1 MHSISLH
8 HEAKALLTIR
18 RMHQLIAVAEERNFT
33 RAAALLGM
41 TQPALSRAIA
51 SLEAEAGLLLFERT
65 PTGVVPTMAGEEL
78 IHEARRLLGS
88 VALVEHNVRQR
99 SQGEIGKVHFAM
111 GPLAASCMLK
121 AILTSTL
128 NVAPR
133 LGLSAFVRETSAIV
147 EGVLAGVFDFG
158 ICSAN
163 TLSCEDGIDRIPLAS
178 FPMGMFVRSGHPLLL
193 LDRPIQWDDL
203 LPYPRMTGRHQQEVH
218 FNSRRPFGPLET
230 TVECNDFDVLR
241 ATTIATDAI
250 WLTTGTL
257 VEREVSEG
265 AMLTIDPL
273 PFYPFP
279 AADIIL
285 LRQSERRLGPAA
297 ERVIDIA
304 MSARVI
310 RSS

>member
-1 MHSISLH
+1 M
-8 HEAKALLTIR
+8 
-18 RMHQLIAVAEERNFT
+18 
-33 RAAALLGM
+33 LGM

-99 SQGEIGKVHFAM
+99 SQGDIGKVRFAM

-133 LGLSAFVRETSAIV
+133 LGLSAFIRETSAIV
-147 EGVLAGVFDFG
+147 EGVLAAVFDFG

-163 TLSCEDGIDRIPLAS
+163 TLRCEDGIDRIPLAS
-178 FPMGMFVRSGHPLLL
+178 FPMGMFVRSGHPLLF

-203 LPYPRMTGRHQQEVH
+203 LAYPRMTGRHQQEMH
-218 FNSRRPFGPLET
+218 FNSQRPFGPLET

-250 WLTTGTL
+250 CLTTGTL
-257 VEREVSEG
+257 VEREVGEG
-265 AMLTIDPL
+265 SMLTINPQ

-304 MSARVI
+304 MSSQMI
-310 RSS
+310 RPS